1 VDADDAPGLHKV
13 SIAEGKRASFHELA
27 QGTFLATP
35 LANGGLNMRETPTA
49 TRIGSQPRVPAVVPE
64 RDENDVT
71 HPVRIISSRQT
82 RPGVPRPRVSWFKK
96 YEEDGVRR
104 TPDFTEIGVPEE

>member
-1 VDADDAPGLHKV
+1 
-13 SIAEGKRASFHELA
+13 
-27 QGTFLATP
+27 
-35 LANGGLNMRETPTA
+35 MRETPTA
-49 TRIGSQPRVPAVVPE
+49 TRIGSQPVVPGGGPE

-71 HPVRIISSRQT
+71 HPVRIISSRQMQ
-82 RPGVPRPRVSWFKK
+82 PGVPRPRVSWFKK

>member
-1 VDADDAPGLHKV
+1 
-13 SIAEGKRASFHELA
+13 
-27 QGTFLATP
+27 
-35 LANGGLNMRETPTA
+35 MRETPTA
-49 TRIGSQPRVPAVVPE
+49 TRIGSQPVAPAVVPE

-71 HPVRIISSRQT
+71 HPVRIISSRRT